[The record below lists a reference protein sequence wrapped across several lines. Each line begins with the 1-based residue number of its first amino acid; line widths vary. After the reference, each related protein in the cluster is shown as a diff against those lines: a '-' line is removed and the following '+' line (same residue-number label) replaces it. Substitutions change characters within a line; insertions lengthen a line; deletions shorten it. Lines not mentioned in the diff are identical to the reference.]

1 MNSYLNQ
8 SNSLK
13 FVQKFGPSL
22 EKNVRDFLGWNT
34 GRLAYYQDSQ
44 YTYDVQVDGY
54 LGSSTNPT
62 AFVSVTYCSPD
73 KPGHSNENKLQ
84 LKLGELMLLKSRYP
98 NIKGILVIG
107 GTKEAWL
114 AYVLEAFEY
123 FFDKVIFTWDATFES
138 QMQDLKKGV
147 INIQSNHSHVWQQ
160 LSDEWQSVKLSEEEP
175 VDSFL
180 RENSW
185 NYMVENGVEGTLPSD
200 IRSPIIRSCMNAAYQ
215 TSLSTRN
222 KNGKEWTNY
231 MNAQWDKLWES
242 RSYFNP
248 GESVIELI
256 LQHNK
261 YAYLGGIAKDIT
273 VPSLIHHLGG
283 EHVDKTKVS
292 EDFILYSK
300 KFNRPIFI
308 QSKATGGGRDRH
320 GKNIQNRT
328 KEQIARSLFYR
339 GYVND
344 DNSIA
349 LREKDF
355 IWIGII
361 DGDWGVTKKTPL
373 KYIHMLQW
381 AGYNKLIAA
390 DSLSTK
396 ELDVEYNNPLSSY
409 LNSLDCVIDQQE
421 FNDLWNKWLQERVFR
436 K

>member
-22 EKNVRDFLGWNT
+22 EKSIRNFLGWNT
-34 GRLAYYQDSQ
+34 GRIAYYQDSQ
-44 YTYDVQVDGY
+44 HTYDVQVDGY
-54 LGSSTNPT
+54 LGSASNPT

-107 GTKEAWL
+107 GTQQAWL

-123 FFDKVIFTWDATFES
+123 FFDKVIYTWDPNFENL
-138 QMQDLKKGV
+138 MQDLKNGI

-160 LSDEWQSVKLSEEEP
+160 LSMEWQSIDLSEEEP
-175 VDSFL
+175 IDSFL

-185 NYMVENGVEGTLPSD
+185 NYMVENGVEGALPSD
-200 IRSPIIRSCMNAAYQ
+200 IESPIIRSCMNAAYQ

-231 MNAQWDKLWES
+231 MNAQWDKLWQS
-242 RSYFNP
+242 RSFFNP
-248 GESVIELI
+248 GEAVIELI
-256 LQHNK
+256 LQHEQ
-261 YAYLGGIAKDIT
+261 YAYLGGIANDVT

-283 EHVDKTKVS
+283 DNVDRTKVS

-300 KFNRPIFI
+300 KFDRPIFI

-339 GYVND
+339 GYVNEG
-344 DNSIA
+344 SIA

-355 IWIGII
+355 IWIGVL
-361 DGDWGVTKKTPL
+361 DGDWGVTKKTPH

-390 DSLSTK
+390 DSLST
-396 ELDVEYNNPLSSY
+396 EDLDVEYNNQLSTY
-409 LNSLDCVIDQQE
+409 LNNLDCVKDDQE
-421 FNDLWNKWLQERVFR
+421 FTKLWNSWLQERIF
-436 K
+436 KK

>member
-13 FVQKFGPSL
+13 LVQKFGPSL
-22 EKNVRDFLGWNT
+22 EKNIRDFLGWNT
-34 GRLAYYQDSQ
+34 GRLTYYQDTQ

-54 LGSSTNPT
+54 LGSSNDPK

-107 GTKEAWL
+107 GTQQAWL

-123 FFDKVIFTWDATFES
+123 FFDEVIYTWDPTFNTRMLNLKNRTISIQGQHS
-138 QMQDLKKGV
+138 Q
-147 INIQSNHSHVWQQ
+147 VWEQ
-160 LSDEWQSVKLSEEEP
+160 LSNEWQSISLSYDVP
-175 VDSFL
+175 IDSYL
-180 RENSW
+180 RENAW
-185 NYMVENGVEGTLPSD
+185 NYMKDNGAEGLLPED
-200 IRSPIIRSCMNAAYQ
+200 IKSPIIQQCMSAAYQ
-215 TSLSTRN
+215 TSLRSRN
-222 KNGKEWTNY
+222 RNGKEWTNY
-231 MNAQWDKLWES
+231 LNEDWDKLWES

-248 GESVIELI
+248 GEAVIEL
-256 LQHNK
+256 LLKNNG
-261 YAYLGGIAKDIT
+261 YAYQGGIAKDVT

-283 EHVDKTKVS
+283 ENVDKTKVS
-292 EDFILYSK
+292 EDFILFSQK
-300 KFNRPIFI
+300 LNRPIFI

-339 GYVND
+339 GYIKD
-344 DNSIA
+344 DSIA

-355 IWIGII
+355 IWIGVL
-361 DGDWGVTKKTPL
+361 DGDWGVTKKTPH

-381 AGYNKLIAA
+381 AGYDKLIAA
-390 DSLSTK
+390 DSLSN
-396 ELDVEYNNPLSSY
+396 EALDVEYNNPLSDY
-409 LNSLDCVIDQQE
+409 LENLDCVTE
-421 FNDLWNKWLQERVFR
+421 PLLFNELWNAWLQERIFR